1 MMGSTAAPT
10 YGGRFLD
17 ELQRLT
23 KSTSGLTYADIPR
36 LRAMDREQLLGA
48 LSKLYDLDSLLRLEL
63 SSPEEFARAIVREGV
78 ARPADPATDFI
89 LVSTLLDF
97 LALL

>member
-1 MMGSTAAPT
+1 MTGSTAAPT

-48 LSKLYDLDSLLRLEL
+48 LSKLYDLDSLLRLDS
-63 SSPEEFARAIVREGV
+63 SSPEQFARAIAGEGV
-78 ARPADPATDFI
+78 ARPASPATDAI
-89 LVSTLLDF
+89 LLSTLLDLLPF
-97 LALL
+97 L